1 MQRMSD
7 MLTRWLDGANR
18 SSEQQEGEGNEEG
31 ERGAQEVKKLSMY
44 VDLLNIIYI
53 IDELP

>member
-1 MQRMSD
+1 MSD

-31 ERGAQEVKKLSMY
+31 ESGAQEVKKLKSMW
-44 VDLLNIIYI
+44 VDLLSIIYI
-53 IDELP
+53 INF

>member
-1 MQRMSD
+1 MSD

-31 ERGAQEVKKLSMY
+31 ERGAQEVKQKLFYMVGIVIHCLY
-44 VDLLNIIYI
+44 C
-53 IDELP
+53 

>member
-1 MQRMSD
+1 MSD

-18 SSEQQEGEGNEEG
+18 SSEQQEGEGNEED

-53 IDELP
+53 KTNFL

>member
-1 MQRMSD
+1 MSD

-31 ERGAQEVKKLSMY
+31 ERSAQEVKTIMY
-44 VDLLNIIYI
+44 VDL
-53 IDELP
+53 